1 MNSFKIPKW
10 LIVLVTLVVV
20 VLIVFNWTT
29 GMYNTAVELEANAKT
44 SWSNVESA
52 YQRRNDLIGN
62 LVKTVQGA
70 ADYEKSTLTS
80 VIEARAKAT
89 STTIDANNLNPETL
103 AQFQKAQ
110 TGLSSAL
117 SRLLV
122 SVERYPDL
130 KANQN
135 FLELQSQLE
144 GTENRIN
151 VARDRYNE
159 SVNGY
164 DIYISNF
171 QLKFLWVGMDLK
183 KCYVTQQTQ
192 EVKKHLMSNLTL
204 INPSASPGVFTH
216 KNN

>member
-1 MNSFKIPKW
+1 MKKW
-10 LIVLVTLVVV
+10 IIWGVVGVV
-20 VLIVFNWTT
+20 VLFIIIS
-29 GMYNTAVELEANAKT
+29 YNGLVGKRADAETA
-44 SWSNVESA
+44 WSNVESS

-70 ADYEKSTLTS
+70 ADFERGTLTD

-89 STTIDANNLNPETL
+89 SVTIDPSNISPEQL
-103 AQFQKAQ
+103 AQFQQAQ
-110 TGLSSAL
+110 NSVSGAL

-122 SVERYPDL
+122 TVERYPDL

-159 SVNGY
+159 AVNIY
-164 DIYISNF
+164 DKKKRSFPNVLFAGLLGFEDMARFKSEAGAEKAPEVDFNF
-171 QLKFLWVGMDLK
+171 
-183 KCYVTQQTQ
+183 
-192 EVKKHLMSNLTL
+192 E
-204 INPSASPGVFTH
+204 
-216 KNN
+216 